1 MVDKNVTRVGQFWQM
16 QCSIWFTMNANQE
29 NHRSSYYS
37 LDGVLRQNENVWQ
50 SNPAFATSVAD
61 FRSDVKTIDSL
72 V

>member
-1 MVDKNVTRVGQFWQM
+1 
-16 QCSIWFTMNANQE
+16 MNANQE